1 MFLGGKSMI
10 FSILP
15 LFGEYMYTHIYTYIY
30 FFFNEGFRYYAIS
43 RWMFMFL
50 LC

>member
-15 LFGEYMYTHIYTYIY
+15 LFGEYMYTHIYTCIYI
-30 FFFNEGFRYYAIS
+30 FFLMKVLDI
-43 RWMFMFL
+43 ML
-50 LC
+50 